1 MGIHHLG
8 PLGHLKKGAIV
19 MTESIK
25 RDEAIR
31 LSNGRI
37 YILDAAKLGEGKYE
51 VMLLNPR
58 TGEEIDSAQTST
70 EADAILQFDRL
81 RKKYHHPA
89 TAHAAAAQVILKGRY
104 KKLAEDLK
112 DALAYGLERKGNDD
126 GGTCNFDAPSLHLP
140 GWEKKKVEAAAK
152 AAGLGCFVWNL
163 WGHKSYVFSIQR
175 GVGQGYTR
183 TKAAEAMQEYLKQ
196 QGYEGMTYCQA
207 D

>member
-1 MGIHHLG
+1 
-8 PLGHLKKGAIV
+8 

-31 LSNGRI
+31 LKNGRI
-37 YILDAAKLGEGKYE
+37 YTLDAAKIGTSEYE
-51 VMLLNPR
+51 VMLFNPR
-58 TGEEIDSAQTST
+58 TGEEVDSAKAST

-81 RKKYHHPA
+81 KRLYHHPA
-89 TAHAAAAQVILKGRY
+89 PAADATPALKGRY

-112 DALAYGLERKGNDD
+112 DALAYGLERKGDDD
-126 GGTCNFDAPSLHLP
+126 GGTSNCDAPSIHLP

-163 WGHKSYVFSIQR
+163 WGCKSYVFSIR
-175 GVGQGYTR
+175 EGVGQGMTR
-183 TKAAEAMQEYLKQ
+183 TKAAEAMSERLKAL
-196 QGYEGMTYCQA
+196 GYDSMTYCQA

>member
-1 MGIHHLG
+1 
-8 PLGHLKKGAIV
+8 

-31 LSNGRI
+31 LADGRMMT
-37 YILDAAKLGEGKYE
+37 LDAAKLGEGKYE

-58 TGEEIDSAQTST
+58 TGEEIDSAQAST

-81 RKKYHHPA
+81 KRLYHHA
-89 TAHAAAAQVILKGRY
+89 EIILKGRY
-104 KKLAEDLK
+104 KKLSEDLK
-112 DALAYGLERKGNDD
+112 DALAYGLERKGDDD
-126 GGTCNFDAPSLHLP
+126 GGTCNFDSPSLHLP

-163 WGHKSYVFSIQR
+163 WGSKSYVFSIR
-175 GVGQGYTR
+175 EGVGQGMTR
-183 TKAAEAMQEYLKQ
+183 TKAADAMTERLKAL
-196 QGYEGMTYCQA
+196 GYDSMTYCQA